1 MISRIVSFCSGII
14 RRGRLIWYRL
24 RGGQITGR
32 CWLQSIEIPRNHF
45 DIEIHNGV
53 ALDRGVTLLATGQRL
68 DYCRIVIGAGTYINR
83 HTMIDASESIRVGA
97 NCMIGPFCYITDH
110 DHGTAIGSHVNDQPL
125 VGSPVRID
133 DDVWIGAHA
142 VILKGVHIGHG
153 AVVGAGAVVTRSI
166 PSYAVFAGVP
176 AAQISM
182 RK

>member
-1 MISRIVSFCSGII
+1 MLIRIIQGIH
-14 RRGRLIWYRL
+14 RRFRSY
-24 RGGQITGR
+24 
-32 CWLQSIEIPRNHF
+32 WLQYRGVRCIGRNWLQQIEIPRNHF

-53 ALDRGVTLLATGQRL
+53 ALDRGVTLLATGHRL
-68 DYCRIVIGAGTYINR
+68 DYRRIVIGAGTYVNR
-83 HTMIDASESIRVGA
+83 HTMIDASESIQVGA

-110 DHGTAIGSHVNDQPL
+110 DHGTAIGSHINDQPL

-142 VILKGVHIGHG
+142 VILKGVHIGYG
-153 AVVGAGAVVTRSI
+153 AVVGAGAVVTRSV

-176 AAQISM
+176 ATQISI